1 MNIAKKTNSVRNKNE
16 EVNKEK
22 ASKIEKNEK
31 NFSPYYKKE
40 KIQYKS
46 VFCIIEL
53 LLQQK
58 YL

>member
-16 EVNKEK
+16 EVKNEK

-53 LLQQK
+53 LSQQK

>member
-1 MNIAKKTNSVRNKNE
+1 MNNSEKTKIIRNKNE
-16 EVNKEK
+16 EVKEEK
-22 ASKIEKNEK
+22 ESKIEKNEK

-53 LLQQK
+53 LSQQK